1 MLYAMSRTFQ
11 FHDFDREVLLTYSEY
26 LQVAEYGLLS
36 FGMPVNF
43 DTQEVALVLPVK
55 LTLPSPV
62 SKRCDGTKIFLGPHS
77 QITRDRAEVD
87 ESKEMDTHLCYVEQ
101 IFGPQDCAIWEAH
114 QRYTCGLIRHFG
126 CPIS

>member
-43 DTQEVALVLPVK
+43 DTQEVALVLPVE
-55 LTLPSPV
+55 LAL
-62 SKRCDGTKIFLGPHS
+62 
-77 QITRDRAEVD
+77 RAVMSE
-87 ESKEMDTHLCYVEQ
+87 EN
-101 IFGPQDCAIWEAH
+101 I
-114 QRYTCGLIRHFG
+114 
-126 CPIS
+126 